1 MNCDVTLAWDDG
13 CLKIESAVDPIPP
26 TNMGDDLAS
35 LLGDEDCQSKN
46 TYTYTFTYMYM
57 YIYISHTVIH
67 IVIGNNPL
75 SGQTM

>member
-46 TYTYTFTYMYM
+46 TYTY
-57 YIYISHTVIH
+57 I
-67 IVIGNNPL
+67 
-75 SGQTM
+75 